1 MSAFPAFRFF
11 LPLLLTQLPLS
22 PLWAQ
27 VARPAP
33 DTATRPVA
41 SATAPEVALAA
52 TGLDCHHPFGLT
64 DNNERVYRL
73 TTANGKPDG
82 EVRMRVVSLS
92 SEMNKKKTVET
103 HKVLLKS
110 GHYDPKNRLLNM
122 QDLTISCRQD
132 TSFVDGM
139 SEFKPES
146 IRSFRD
152 RKFAYT
158 PVALGW
164 PHQPSVGSEL
174 PAGGSQVEVSSSVVD
189 IARVSSM
196 VRKRKVVSGP
206 APVQTPAG
214 TFSCYKVESEHE
226 DATQARK
233 DIVMRTTYK
242 VVDYYSPTMGIVKT
256 EVYDKKGKLS
266 QTRTLAV
273 VNSGQGQ

>member
-1 MSAFPAFRFF
+1 MSAFPAFRLLSSLLLAH
-11 LPLLLTQLPLS
+11 LPLTP

-27 VARPAP
+27 VAPPAAARPAA
-33 DTATRPVA
+33 AT
-41 SATAPEVALAA
+41 TAPETAPAA

-73 TTANGKPDG
+73 TSADGKPTG

-103 HKVLLKS
+103 HSVLLKS
-110 GHYDPKNRLLNM
+110 GLYDTKSRLLNM

-132 TSFVDGM
+132 TSFIDGM

-152 RKFAYT
+152 RKFVYS
-158 PVALGW
+158 PVALAW
-164 PHQPSVGSEL
+164 PHQPQVGSSL
-174 PAGGSQVEVSSSVVD
+174 PAGGSEVQVSSSVVD
-189 IARVSSM
+189 IAKVSSFA
-196 VRKRKVVSGP
+196 RKRKVVSGP
-206 APVQTPAG
+206 APVTTPAG
-214 TFSCYKVESEHE
+214 TFSCYTIESEHE

-233 DIVMRTTYK
+233 DMVMRTTYK

-266 QTRTLAV
+266 QTRTLAS
-273 VNSGQGQ
+273 VNAGQGQ

>member
-1 MSAFPAFRFF
+1 MSA
-11 LPLLLTQLPLS
+11 LPSLRLLGALLLTPLPLA
-22 PLWAQ
+22 LLRAQ
-27 VARPAP
+27 TAPPAAP
-33 DTATRPVA
+33 DTATTVA
-41 SATAPEVALAA
+41 PAATPAPA
-52 TGLDCHHPFGLT
+52 TGLDCHHPFGLS

-73 TTANGKPDG
+73 TSADGKPAG
-82 EVRMRVVSLS
+82 ELRMRVVSLS
-92 SEMNKKKTVET
+92 AEMNKKKTVET

-110 GHYDPKNRLLNM
+110 GLYDSKSRLLNM

-152 RKFAYT
+152 RKFEYA
-158 PVALGW
+158 PVALAW
-164 PHQPSVGSEL
+164 PHQPKIGSLL
-174 PAGGSQVEVSSSVVD
+174 PAGGSQVAVSSSVVD
-189 IARVSSM
+189 IAKVSSM
-196 VRKRKVVSGP
+196 VRKRKVVGGP

-233 DIVMRTTYK
+233 DIVLRTTYK